1 MKAQKVFDIFN
12 WFPLILE
19 KKIKKKRKKNL
30 NLLMKS
36 NNNVCFLE
44 IESKN
49 TTTIAKATIKTEKW
63 SKKKRKEQNYE

>member
-49 TTTIAKATIKTEKW
+49 TTTIPKATRKMKQKEK
-63 SKKKRKEQNYE
+63 KGTKL